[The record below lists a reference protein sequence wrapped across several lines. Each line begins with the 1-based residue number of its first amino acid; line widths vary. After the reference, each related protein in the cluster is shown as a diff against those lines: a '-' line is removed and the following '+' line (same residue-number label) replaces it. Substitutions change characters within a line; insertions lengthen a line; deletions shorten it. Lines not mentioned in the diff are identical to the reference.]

1 MLTRLARLTTGHPRT
16 TLFLALAVAL
26 VCGLFGSSVAG
37 ELKGGGF
44 VPGDAESARSAR
56 MLADHF
62 DGADPNLVLLVG
74 ADQGVDSPAAQNA
87 AHAVLDRLQARP
99 DVIGLRSYWTSP
111 PAVRATLRS
120 TDAKQGLILA
130 YLTGGDEAS
139 ERASGKVADEL
150 ADLPET
156 HVPGVHVLQ
165 GGSATMFHEA
175 NSQVTKDLAVAETIA
190 VPLTLLVLVLVFGS
204 LVAASLPIAVGVFA
218 ILVTLAIL
226 RVCALLADVS
236 VFALNMTTAMGLAL
250 AIDYSL
256 FIVSRYR
263 EELHSG
269 RAPRDAAVRAVAT
282 AGRTVLFSALTV
294 ALALAV
300 LAVFN
305 LFFLQSFAYAGVAV
319 VAAAAAASI
328 VILPA
333 ALVLLGERIDA
344 WDLREPVR
352 RLFRRPA
359 PAPRPLEQTFWYR
372 TVIVVMHR
380 AVPVAVVLVALLLTL
395 GAPFLGVKFGYP
407 DDRVLPPGTSSR
419 AVGDVLRHDFP
430 AVDTG
435 GGTTVL
441 LDGYTGDAAGYA
453 AALSAVPQV
462 SAVLSD
468 SGVYIRGHRMAD
480 APARMANATG
490 QYLVAASNV
499 DPYAAAGKQ
508 QLRNLRAVPTPAPT
522 MFGGAAAIN
531 SDSLRSLGA
540 RLPLALALIVLA
552 TMVVLF
558 LFTGSVVLPVK
569 AVVLNTLSLS
579 AMFGMMVWIFQEGHL
594 SRLIGFTPT
603 GTIVPTMP
611 ILMFCVAF
619 GMSMDYEVFLL
630 SRIREAWLASARTRE
645 DNVRSVAI
653 GVARTGRIVTAAALL
668 MAIVLGALVSSK
680 VSFMQMFGLGLTLTV
695 LSDATLIRGL
705 LVPALMRLMGTAN
718 WWAPR
723 PLARLHERLGL
734 HEEDAA
740 DLETAGAATG
750 SELLPGA
757 R

>member
-16 TLFLALAVAL
+16 TLFLALVVAL
-26 VCGLFGSSVAG
+26 LCGVFGSSVAG

-56 MLADHF
+56 LLADHF
-62 DGADPNLVLLVG
+62 DGADPNLVVLIG
-74 ADQGVDSPAAQNA
+74 ADQGVDSPAAEAA

-99 DVIGLRSYWTSP
+99 DIAGLRSYWTSP

-139 ERASGKVADEL
+139 EKAAGKVADEL
-150 ADLPET
+150 DELPAT
-156 HVPGVHVLQ
+156 RVPGIHMLQ

-175 NSQVTKDLAVAETIA
+175 NSQVTKDLAVAEAIA

-204 LVAASLPIAVGVFA
+204 VIAASLPLAIGIFA

-256 FIVSRYR
+256 FIVSRFR
-263 EELHSG
+263 EELADG
-269 RAPRDAAVRAVAT
+269 RAPRDAAIRAAVT

-319 VAAAAAASI
+319 VVAAAAASI

-333 ALVLLGERIDA
+333 AMVLLGERVNA

-359 PAPRPLEQTFWYR
+359 PRPRPLEQTFWYR
-372 TVIVVMHR
+372 TVTVTMRH
-380 AVPVAVVLVALLLTL
+380 AVPVSVVLIIVLLTL

-407 DDRVLPPGTSSR
+407 DDRVLPTGASSR
-419 AVGDVLRHDFP
+419 AVGDVLRHEFP
-430 AVDTG
+430 AINTG

-441 LDGYTGDAAGYA
+441 LDGYSGDAGSYA
-453 AALSAVPQV
+453 AALSSVPQV

-468 SGVYIRGHRMAD
+468 TGVYIRGHRMAD

-490 QYLVAASNV
+490 QYLVAASDL
-499 DPYAAAGKQ
+499 DPFAPAGKQ
-508 QLRNLRAVPTPAPT
+508 QLQNLRAVPPPAPA
-522 MFGGAAAIN
+522 MFGGSAAIN
-531 SDSLRSLGA
+531 ADSLRSLGA

-552 TMVVLF
+552 TVVVLF
-558 LFTGSVVLPVK
+558 LFTGSVVLPLK
-569 AVVLNTLSLS
+569 TVVLNTLSLS

-603 GTIVPTMP
+603 GTLVPTMP

-630 SRIREAWLASARTRE
+630 SRIREAWLASPRTRD

-695 LSDATLIRGL
+695 LADATLIRGL

-734 HEEDAA
+734 HEEDAP
-740 DLETAGAATG
+740 DLEKSGAASD
-750 SELLPGA
+750 SELLHDV